1 MRAHRPSRPQTKG
14 EEIANTVTHV
24 VGSHLGA
31 AMLALVVWAGA
42 ASGRDIAWKVTS
54 GAIFGASIILLYAV
68 SSAYHAV
75 TNRKAKAVLHVM
87 DHVAIYFLIAGS
99 YTPFCLVTLRPE
111 SPALAW
117 TIFGVEWGATFAGVL
132 FKLKT
137 TGRFRYVSTSAY
149 VLMGWAALAAIVPLV
164 RSLSG
169 LGTMWLALGGGLYT
183 AGCVF
188 YLWKSLPYAHMIWHI
203 FVLAGTI
210 CHFFCIFWHVM
221 Q

>member
-1 MRAHRPSRPQTKG
+1 MKKTARTGYTSG
-14 EEIANTVTHV
+14 EEVANTVTHV

-31 AMLALVVWAGA
+31 AMLALLVWQGA
-42 ASGRDIAWKVTS
+42 TSGVDVPWKVTS
-54 GAIFGASIILLYAV
+54 ASIFGFSMILLYAV

-75 TNRKAKAVLHVM
+75 TYLPAKRVLHVM
-87 DHVAIYFLIAGS
+87 DHMAIYFLIAGS

-111 SPALAW
+111 HPGIAW
-117 TIFGVEWGATFAGVL
+117 TIFGVEWGAALAGIF

-137 TGRFRYVSTSAY
+137 AGRFRYISTSAY
-149 VLMGWAALAAIVPLV
+149 VVMGWAALAAIVPLV

-183 AGCVF
+183 VGCVF
-188 YLWKSLPYAHMIWHI
+188 YLWKSLPYSHMIWHF

-210 CHFFCIFWHVM
+210 CHFFCVLWHVM
-221 Q
+221 